1 MKEKFKLLLFIAMM
15 FSLPL
20 VFLNK
25 ASAIEIKDDGQYALV
40 MVPSSEGAAT
50 IEGLPSKVVKFN
62 FGEKEDTVS
71 STELIKGTV
80 AFNGKTEFSKW
91 TMDESGKQDVGET
104 FKKGDFNIKSEEMGD
119 VSYTNGLKIYAQFS
133 NEGLKGKYYLRLD
146 PFGGQI
152 KGSNA
157 ILTMES
163 NIDEFKTVDL
173 STYKAE
179 REGCTFCGW
188 DYNGA
193 LISSIDKNCF
203 SDSNVVV
210 TVSAVYKSNIFCGL
224 DKDGNKQG
232 TSEKSRVLTLNA
244 NGGTIE
250 GQESKQYD
258 YLQGADS
265 STDMKI
271 FQYVP
276 ERAGYKF
283 EGWNSNSEGSGKD
296 CKYINQRDWAN
307 DKEYSIETLPDSG
320 YNGYLTLYARWTK
333 LSDTTTEEDVKDVS
347 TGSDSEVKGSIQFEQ
362 GISQDCKLDVKGVEV
377 SEELANKNI
386 KFMVDINLLD
396 GNSQIVEVNGSKMKI
411 KVEVP
416 EDLRGYQY
424 YKVAYIENG
433 EIKEI
438 LPAVIDEDGY
448 VIFETTH
455 LSQYGII
462 ATNDSD
468 EIQSGE
474 GLEGDSDGELEDTPE
489 DELKQLIDNPT
500 TGDGITFAAI
510 LLAVSSMGMGA
521 LPVLNKRKI
530 K

>member
-40 MVPSSEGAAT
+40 MVPSSEGAT

-71 STELIKGTV
+71 SAELIKETV
-80 AFNGKTEFSKW
+80 AFNGKTKFSKW

-104 FKKGDFNIKSEEMGD
+104 FKKGDFNIESGKMGD
-119 VSYTNGLKIYAQFS
+119 VSYTNGLRIYAQFS

-193 LISSIDKNCF
+193 LISSVDKSYF
-203 SDSNVVV
+203 SESDFVV

-224 DKDGNKQG
+224 DKDGNKKG
-232 TSEKSRVLTLNA
+232 TSEPSRVLTLNA

-250 GQESKQYD
+250 GEDSKQYD

-276 ERAGYKF
+276 EREGYKF
-283 EGWNSNSEGSGKD
+283 EGWNSNNKGLGKD
-296 CKYINQRDWAN
+296 CKYLNRMDWSNA
-307 DKEYSIETLPDSG
+307 EYDIETLPDSD

-347 TGSDSEVKGSIQFEQ
+347 TGSDSEVKGSIQFEK
-362 GISQDCKLDVKGVEV
+362 GINRDYKLDVKGVEV
-377 SEELANKNI
+377 SEELANKNV
-386 KFMVDINLLD
+386 KFMLDINLLD
-396 GNSQIVEVNGSKMKI
+396 GNSQVFKIDDNKMKI
-411 KVEVP
+411 KIEVP

-500 TGDGITFAAI
+500 TGDGITFATI
-510 LLAVSSMGMGA
+510 LLAVSSMGIGA

>member
-25 ASAIEIKDDGQYALV
+25 ASAIEIKDDGQYALI
-40 MVPSSEGAAT
+40 MVPSSEGAT

-71 STELIKGTV
+71 SAELIKETV
-80 AFNGKTEFSKW
+80 AFNGKTKFSKW

-104 FKKGDFNIKSEEMGD
+104 FKKGDFNIESGKMGD
-119 VSYTNGLKIYAQFS
+119 VSYTNGLRIYAQFS

-203 SDSNVVV
+203 SESDFVV
-210 TVSAVYKSNIFCGL
+210 TVSAVYKSDTFCGL

-244 NGGTIE
+244 NGGTIDGE
-250 GQESKQYD
+250 DSKQCD
-258 YLQGADS
+258 YLPGYEDPDS
-265 STDMKI
+265 CMKI

-283 EGWNSNSEGSGKD
+283 EGWNSKKDGSGND

-307 DKEYSIETLPDSG
+307 DKEYDIEKLPDSD

-362 GISQDCKLDVKGVEV
+362 GISQDCKLDVKRVEV
-377 SEELANKNI
+377 SEELANKNV
-386 KFMVDINLLD
+386 KFMLDINLLD
-396 GNSQIVEVNGSKMKI
+396 GNSQIFKIDDNKMKI
-411 KVEVP
+411 KIEVP

-462 ATNDSD
+462 ATNGSD

>member
-40 MVPSSEGAAT
+40 MVPSSEGAT

-71 STELIKGTV
+71 SAELIKGTV

-104 FKKGDFNIKSEEMGD
+104 FKKGDFNIKSGEMGD

-133 NEGLKGKYYLRLD
+133 DEGLKGKYYLRLD

-224 DKDGNKQG
+224 DKDGNKKG
-232 TSEKSRVLTLNA
+232 TSEPSRVLTLNA

-250 GQESKQYD
+250 GEDSKQYD

-283 EGWNSNSEGSGKD
+283 EGWNSKKDGSGKD
-296 CKYINQRDWAN
+296 CKYLNRMDWSNA
-307 DKEYSIETLPDSG
+307 EYDIEKLPDSD

-333 LSDTTTEEDVKDVS
+333 LSDATEEDVKDVS

-377 SEELANKNI
+377 SEGLANKNI

-411 KVEVP
+411 KIEVP

>member
-40 MVPSSEGAAT
+40 MVPSSEGAT

-71 STELIKGTV
+71 SAELIEGTV

-104 FKKGDFNIKSEEMGD
+104 FKKGDFNIKSGEMGD

-133 NEGLKGKYYLRLD
+133 DEGLKGKYYLRLD

-244 NGGTIE
+244 NGGTIDGE
-250 GQESKQYD
+250 DSKQCD
-258 YLQGADS
+258 YLPGYEDPDS
-265 STDMKI
+265 CMKI

-283 EGWNSNSEGSGKD
+283 EGWNSKKDGSGYD

-307 DKEYSIETLPDSG
+307 DKEYDIEKLPDSD

-362 GISQDCKLDVKGVEV
+362 GISKDCKLDVKRVEV
-377 SEELANKNI
+377 SEELANKNV
-386 KFMVDINLLD
+386 KFMLDINLLD
-396 GNSQIVEVNGSKMKI
+396 GNSQIFKIDDNKMKI
-411 KVEVP
+411 KIEVP